1 MAEEEKFKVA
11 RNASVKNAKSLT
23 SATAEASTSVQK
35 ELESVNKNIYNSETQ
50 FKDAN
55 EEIMMKMKTEKAQ
68 ALEEINIAGQEAA
81 KATTDLRTD
90 AEAFTQK
97 AKDQWTDNYKRT
109 EVALREK
116 SDKSSSHLS
125 ALQTLTGWFLKIQ
138 LENFP

>member
-1 MAEEEKFKVA
+1 M
-11 RNASVKNAKSLT
+11 
-23 SATAEASTSVQK
+23 
-35 ELESVNKNIYNSETQ
+35 
-50 FKDAN
+50 
-55 EEIMMKMKTEKAQ
+55 
-68 ALEEINIAGQEAA
+68 
-81 KATTDLRTD
+81 RTD

-138 LENFP
+138 LENFRENSKRCNNSFFF